1 MRVRKVAV
9 NFANEDAA
17 VRMSEPGG
25 DRHKVDFG
33 HDALAREEM
42 PQIVEPDPV

>member
-25 DRHKVDFG
+25 DRHKVDSG
-33 HDALAREEM
+33 HHALAREEM
-42 PQIVEPDPV
+42 RQIVEPDPV